1 MKYIVFGMIILLAI
15 FWLNPAYGITFTY
28 QIAIDEHTY
37 NIDYEIDANVIA
49 MAIDQEINSLLVGI
63 ENTQDSI
70 FEIELPTE
78 MISAENNE
86 FAILVDRYEIDYQII
101 SNDSSNSISFFVP
114 ANSQEIEIIGTHVI
128 PEFPLGVMIGFV
140 MIISLSVIISK
151 RNPIQIRL

>member
-15 FWLNPAYGITFTY
+15 FWLNPAYGITSTY